1 MMEKHD
7 PKRRTILL
15 GTFAAGAAL
24 VLPGCQREQEGKVSG
39 GSEPGAE
46 SAADKMRLEKERAM
60 NDAPP
65 PKMSKEGAQYQE
77 EPLGEQK
84 CANCTN
90 FIADSK
96 TCKVV
101 EGEVSPKGWCI
112 LWTAA

>member
-1 MMEKHD
+1 MQDHD

-24 VLPGCQREQEGKVSG
+24 VLAGCQREQEGKVSG
-39 GSEPGAE
+39 GTNPEAE
-46 SAADKMRLEKERAM
+46 SAADKARMEQERAR
-60 NDAPP
+60 NEEPP

-77 EPLGEQK
+77 TPQGDQK
-84 CANCTN
+84 CANCAN

-101 EGEVSPKGWCI
+101 EGEVSPQGWCI
-112 LWTAA
+112 MWAAA

>member
-1 MMEKHD
+1 MEKHD
-7 PKRRTILL
+7 PKRRTLLL

-39 GSEPGAE
+39 GTDPEAE
-46 SAADKMRLEKERAM
+46 SAADKTRLDQERAI
-60 NDAPP
+60 NEAET
-65 PKMSKEGAQYQE
+65 PKMSKDGAQYQS

-90 FIADSK
+90 FIAESK

-101 EGEVSPKGWCI
+101 EGEVSPEGWCI
-112 LWTAA
+112 LWSAA

>member
-1 MMEKHD
+1 MEKHD

-15 GTFAAGAAL
+15 GTFSAGVAL
-24 VLPGCQREQEGKVSG
+24 VLPGCQREQEEKVSG
-39 GSEPGAE
+39 GSKPEAE
-46 SAADKMRLEKERAM
+46 SAADKMRLEQERAM
-60 NDAPP
+60 NEAPQ

-101 EGEVSPKGWCI
+101 EGEVSPQGWCI